1 MKRIVLAILTVA
13 VCAGIFLPV
22 TLSLSADRTVAVSTQ
37 TAFAQ
42 NTPAGAAPSVK
53 NEYDITSNFKC
64 GVGAS
69 GDNSSLAGCLE
80 WVLYFIPFK
89 VGGWLMMFSAM
100 AFDSLASLTLSSS
113 LYSSSSFIADGWRV
127 TRDFGNIFFI
137 LVLLLAALSLVLD
150 IEIGHANPKKMIAS
164 VIFIALIVNF
174 SFFITEAVIDTSNAL
189 ALVFYNQITI
199 TNKNGPITPNA
210 ANIPTGVVPP
220 KDISAALVTAFQPQQ
235 LNDEDFWKNLEKP
248 TRSNNT
254 HVMAGCITGA
264 IAGTVV
270 PVIGNAIGCTVGG
283 ILGYFI
289 TTTGSE
295 NQVPDSVLIS
305 ILILAGAMFCV
316 VAYSFFIAAIS
327 FLGRLIGLWI
337 AIIFAPF
344 AFVSYIMPS
353 AQHIEGFGWSDWW
366 KSLFT
371 LAFSGPIYFFFLY
384 LIALMT
390 RSSFAASTLMATAS
404 DRATFATLAIMFLSF
419 MFFIVMLLK
428 ATTYVKK
435 ASGEIGSMVFKG
447 AAMLGGTALGAI
459 SGMGAGLLSR
469 TLGAYAKS
477 RDTEEA
483 RDLAAGRVNSKT
495 REVLLSKYKPGS
507 AEYKNLEKLD
517 YAELAES
524 AEFQSLQRESARKL
538 ARWQKSASSSYDFR
552 QSGIGNAFSS
562 ATGMNMESF
571 GSLSTANTAG
581 GYNGAVARKAAKLR
595 AFTDSLEADHGQIT
609 ELENTI
615 AARDKN
621 AEAINAEL
629 RVANSI
635 ANGIADKKSAAWKK
649 ARADVLRL
657 EKKLKDNNMGD
668 DSEGTWQPGDEGDP
682 STGKPPKLKSNG
694 KPVTK
699 NDIGTSKNTWTSN
712 DVGKRKKAN
721 GDPVSEMD
729 VRSAAIRTESQ
740 SLTDLK
746 KALERAKTDR
756 AKSFMH
762 QQMVQSPYMVH
773 GQTYDNYGQ
782 LSQMGHLDFN
792 NVQGK
797 QNADALR
804 SWRNDVKGAFGGN
817 FVRNIKN
824 NVVKGIG
831 EGIAD
836 AISGGM
842 TERLRDVFINA
853 TKILPVTQKQE
864 PMFSARFTEA
874 RMEGRAINVAADL
887 SHQIHTFHTK
897 YKSPGKGIL
906 DFLKSLSGGDGGGH
920 GGGHDAHGGGHGG
933 GHAGDHH

>member
-1 MKRIVLAILTVA
+1 MKRIALAILTVA

-22 TLSLSADRTVAVSTQ
+22 TLSLSSDRTIAVSTQ
-37 TAFAQ
+37 TAFAD
-42 NTPAGAAPSVK
+42 NTPAGAPPSVK
-53 NEYDITSNFKC
+53 NEYDITSNFQCKIATF
-64 GVGAS
+64 G
-69 GDNSSLAGCLE
+69 GDVSLAGCLE

-189 ALVFYNQITI
+189 ALVFYNQITVQ
-199 TNKNGPITPNA
+199 NKNGPITPNA
-210 ANIPTGVVPP
+210 TNIPTGVVPP
-220 KDISAALVTAFQPQQ
+220 KNISAALVSAFQPQQ
-235 LNDEDFWKNLEKP
+235 LNDEAFWRNLEKP
-248 TRSNNT
+248 EKSNNT
-254 HVMAGCITGA
+254 HVAAGCITGA

-270 PVIGNAIGCTVGG
+270 PVIGNAIGCTIGG

-295 NQVPDSVLIS
+295 NQVPDSVMIS

-390 RSSFAASTLMATAS
+390 RSSFAASTLMKTGANQ
-404 DRATFATLAIMFLSF
+404 ATFATLAIMFLSF

-495 REVLLSKYKPGS
+495 REALLNKYQKGSKEHTALS
-507 AEYKNLEKLD
+507 AMTYD
-517 YAELAES
+517 ELAQS
-524 AEFQSLQRESARKL
+524 SEFQSLQRESARKL

-552 QSGIGNAFSS
+552 QTGIGNALSS

-649 ARADVLRL
+649 ARADVLKL

-668 DSEGTWQPGDEGDP
+668 DSLGTWQPGDEGDP
-682 STGKPPKLKSNG
+682 STGKPPKRKSNN
-694 KPVTK
+694 KDVTK
-699 NDIGTSKNTWTSN
+699 DDIGKSKNIWKSSDIGT
-712 DVGKRKKAN
+712 KKAN
-721 GDPVSEMD
+721 GDLVSEMD
-729 VRSAAIRTESQ
+729 VRSGAVKTESQ

-773 GQTYDNYGQ
+773 GQAYDNYGQ

-817 FVRNIKN
+817 FVKNIKN

-842 TERLRDVFINA
+842 TQRLRDVFINA
-853 TKILPVTQKQE
+853 TKILPPTMKQE
-864 PMFSARFTEA
+864 PMFVSRFTEA

-887 SHQIHTFHTK
+887 SHQIHTFNTK

-906 DFLKSLSGGDGGGH
+906 DFFKSLSGGDGGGH
-920 GGGHDAHGGGHGG
+920 GGGGGHDAHGGGH
-933 GHAGDHH
+933 ASDHH